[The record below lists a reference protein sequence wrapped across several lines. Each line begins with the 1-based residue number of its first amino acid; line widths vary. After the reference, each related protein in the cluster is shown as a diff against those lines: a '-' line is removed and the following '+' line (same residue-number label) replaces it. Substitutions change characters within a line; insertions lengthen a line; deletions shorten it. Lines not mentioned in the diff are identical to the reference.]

1 MIIIKYVIIL
11 YKSPCCETHALW
23 GKLKIIAILAYLPC
37 LSPYL
42 HLFAGQTMPLFVIM
56 IGKTYAVPPLLQATP
71 LARSTEDE
79 RAQEVVALANIL
91 VPHRQHERLLVQVV
105 GTCLE
110 QKLLVEDGVQ
120 VAPLDVRPELPLV
133 PIRFQVTTQT
143 RRRDGK
149 RK

>member
-23 GKLKIIAILAYLPC
+23 GKLKIIWPALPA
-37 LSPYL
+37 SYL

-133 PIRFQVTTQT
+133 PIRFQVTIQTT

>member
-1 MIIIKYVIIL
+1 
-11 YKSPCCETHALW
+11 
-23 GKLKIIAILAYLPC
+23 
-37 LSPYL
+37 
-42 HLFAGQTMPLFVIM
+42 MPLFVIM

-133 PIRFQVTTQT
+133 PIRFQVTIQTT
-143 RRRDGK
+143 RRSDGK